1 MGKEAEK
8 EKKGKEKK
16 ACDTEMR
23 RRQSS
28 YSQPAITIIFPP
40 PFVPCQT
47 QATRIGTDNLKVHAR
62 FEIQTQRENYHW

>member
-8 EKKGKEKK
+8 EKKKRVKK

-28 YSQPAITIIFPP
+28 YGREAMRPG
-40 PFVPCQT
+40 
-47 QATRIGTDNLKVHAR
+47 TR
-62 FEIQTQRENYHW
+62 REK